1 VRIANV
7 DCHLNHIFQAGTAFL
22 QSQNQ
27 VRHHHFCLRT
37 EIIRRQD
44 FAGGIGGD
52 LTGTEDELI
61 RSLGGHDVRIVGER
75 FVRVCR

>member
-1 VRIANV
+1 
-7 DCHLNHIFQAGTAFL
+7 
-22 QSQNQ
+22 
-27 VRHHHFCLRT
+27 LRT

-61 RSLGGHDVRIVGER
+61 RSLGGYDVRIIYCVLPCVFGE
-75 FVRVCR
+75 